1 VYDRGKAERPVR
13 FYERLLKLTAGRFL
27 GKQFTLLPWQMFGVA
42 QIFGHVDSQ
51 GQRRSLRRT
60 ARR

>member
-1 VYDRGKAERPVR
+1 MR